1 MPSAWHGR
9 MTETVVKRRRGAALE
24 DAILDAAWSE
34 LEARGYSDFTFQAVA
49 DRASTSRAV
58 LYRRWPTKASIASAA
73 IVRHIKLNPI
83 KVPDLRNF
91 RDEMC
96 LLLRR
101 FADRAPPRLLGLIFE
116 MSQDMA
122 AEGTSFM
129 DDRFQDFPM
138 KDVLERALSR
148 GDVDRDRLTP
158 RVVRLPFS
166 LVMHE
171 VVITVKQ
178 ISDTAIAE
186 IVDQTFLP
194 LVTAHR

>member
-1 MPSAWHGR
+1 MD
-9 MTETVVKRRRGAALE
+9 E
-24 DAILDAAWSE
+24 AILDAAWSE
-34 LEARGYSDFTFQAVA
+34 LEIRGYSEFTFQAVA
-49 DRASTSRAV
+49 DSAGTSRAV

-83 KVPDLRNF
+83 TVPNLGNF

-129 DDRFQDFPM
+129 DDRFQEFPM
-138 KDVLERALSR
+138 KDVLERALAR
-148 GDVDRDRLTP
+148 GDVNKDRLTP
-158 RVVRLPFS
+158 RILRLPFS

-171 VVITVKQ
+171 VMITVKQ

-194 LVTAHR
+194 LVTTPR

>member
-1 MPSAWHGR
+1 
-9 MTETVVKRRRGAALE
+9 MTETVVKRRRGTALE
-24 DAILDAAWSE
+24 EAILDAAWSE

-49 DRASTSRAV
+49 DRAGTSRAV

-83 KVPDLRNF
+83 TVPDLGNF

-116 MSQDMA
+116 MSQDLA

-148 GDVDRDRLTP
+148 GDVDKHRLTP

-194 LVTAHR
+194 LVTTPK

>member
-1 MPSAWHGR
+1 

-49 DRASTSRAV
+49 DRAGTSRAV

-73 IVRHIKLNPI
+73 IVRHLKLNPI
-83 KVPDLRNF
+83 KVPDLGNF

-148 GDVDRDRLTP
+148 GDVDKDRLTP

>member
-1 MPSAWHGR
+1 
-9 MTETVVKRRRGAALE
+9 MTETTVKRRRGAALE
-24 DAILDAAWSE
+24 EAILDAAWSE

-49 DRASTSRAV
+49 DRAGTSRAV

-73 IVRHIKLNPI
+73 IVRHIRLNPVI
-83 KVPDLRNF
+83 VPDLGNF

-101 FADRAPPRLLGLIFE
+101 FSDRAPPKLLGLIFE

-138 KDVLERALSR
+138 KDVMERAIAR
-148 GDVDRDRLTP
+148 GDIEKDRLTP

-178 ISDTAIAE
+178 ISDEAIAE
-186 IVDQTFLP
+186 ILDQTFLP
-194 LVTAHR
+194 LVTGEGLPTRK

>member
-1 MPSAWHGR
+1 
-9 MTETVVKRRRGAALE
+9 MTETIVKRRRGAALE

-49 DRASTSRAV
+49 DRAGTSRAV

-73 IVRHIKLNPI
+73 IVRHIKLNPVI
-83 KVPDLRNF
+83 VPDLGNF

-101 FADRAPPRLLGLIFE
+101 FSDRAPPRLLGLIFE

-138 KDVLERALSR
+138 KDVIERAIAR
-148 GDVDRDRLTP
+148 GDIDKDRLTP

-178 ISDTAIAE
+178 ISDEAIAE
-186 IVDQTFLP
+186 ILDQTFLP
-194 LVTAHR
+194 LVRREGGAARK

>member
-1 MPSAWHGR
+1 MK
-9 MTETVVKRRRGAALE
+9 ETVVKRRRGAALE

-34 LEARGYSDFTFQAVA
+34 LELRGYSDFTFQAVA
-49 DRASTSRAV
+49 DRAGTSRAV
-58 LYRRWPTKASIASAA
+58 LYRRWPTKTSIASAA

-83 KVPDLRNF
+83 TVPNLDNF

-138 KDVLERALSR
+138 KDVLERALAR
-148 GDVDRDRLTP
+148 GDVDKDRLTP

-178 ISDTAIAE
+178 ISDMAIAE

-194 LVTAHR
+194 LVTTPR

>member
-1 MPSAWHGR
+1 

-34 LEARGYSDFTFQAVA
+34 LEVSGYSDFTFQAVA
-49 DRASTSRAV
+49 ERAGTSRAV

-83 KVPDLRNF
+83 TVPDLGNF

-122 AEGTSFM
+122 AEGASFM
-129 DDRFQDFPM
+129 DHRFQDFPM
-138 KDVLERALSR
+138 KDVLERALAR
-148 GDVDRDRLTP
+148 GEVDKDNLTP

-194 LVTAHR
+194 LITTPR

>member
-1 MPSAWHGR
+1 
-9 MTETVVKRRRGAALE
+9 MTETIVKRRRGTALE

-49 DRASTSRAV
+49 DRAGTSRAV
-58 LYRRWPTKASIASAA
+58 LYRRWATKASIATAA
-73 IVRHIKLNPI
+73 IVRHTKLNPVT
-83 KVPDLRNF
+83 VPDLGNF

-101 FADRAPPRLLGLIFE
+101 FSDRAPPRLLGLIFE

-122 AEGTSFM
+122 AEGASFM

-138 KDVLERALSR
+138 KDVIERAITR
-148 GDVDRDRLTP
+148 GDIDKDRLTP

-178 ISDTAIAE
+178 ISDEAIVE
-186 IVDQTFLP
+186 ILDQTFLP
-194 LVTAHR
+194 LVRREGGSSA

>member
-1 MPSAWHGR
+1 
-9 MTETVVKRRRGAALE
+9 MTETVVKRRRGTALE

-49 DRASTSRAV
+49 DRAGTSRAV

-83 KVPDLRNF
+83 TVPDLGNF

-148 GDVDRDRLTP
+148 GDIDKDRLTP

-178 ISDTAIAE
+178 ISDTAVTE

>member
-1 MPSAWHGR
+1 

-49 DRASTSRAV
+49 DRAGTSRAV

-83 KVPDLRNF
+83 TVPDLGNF

-101 FADRAPPRLLGLIFE
+101 FSDRAPPRLLGLIFE

-122 AEGTSFM
+122 AEGTTFM

-138 KDVLERALSR
+138 KDVLERALAR
-148 GDVDRDRLTP
+148 GDIDKDRLTP

-171 VVITVKQ
+171 VVITVKP
-178 ISDTAIAE
+178 ISDMAIAE
-186 IVDQTFLP
+186 IVDQAFLP
-194 LVTAHR
+194 LIKAAR

>member
-1 MPSAWHGR
+1 M
-9 MTETVVKRRRGAALE
+9 ALE
-24 DAILDAAWSE
+24 DALLDAAWSE

-49 DRASTSRAV
+49 DRADTSRAV

-73 IVRHIKLNPI
+73 IVRHIKLNPVT
-83 KVPDLRNF
+83 VPDLGNF

-101 FADRAPPRLLGLIFE
+101 FSDRAPPRLLGLIFE

-138 KDVLERALSR
+138 KDVIERAIAR
-148 GDVDRDRLTP
+148 GDIDKDRLTP

-178 ISDTAIAE
+178 ISDEAIAE
-186 IVDQTFLP
+186 ILDQTFLP
-194 LVTAHR
+194 LVRREGEAARK

>member
-1 MPSAWHGR
+1 
-9 MTETVVKRRRGAALE
+9 MTVTVVKRRRGTALE

-49 DRASTSRAV
+49 DRAGTSRAV

-83 KVPDLRNF
+83 TVPDLGNF

-148 GDVDRDRLTP
+148 GDVDKDRLTP

-178 ISDTAIAE
+178 ISDMAIAE

-194 LVTAHR
+194 LVTTPR

>member
-1 MPSAWHGR
+1 
-9 MTETVVKRRRGAALE
+9 MTETVVRRRRGAALE

-49 DRASTSRAV
+49 DRAGTSRAV

-73 IVRHIKLNPI
+73 IVRHLKLNPI
-83 KVPDLRNF
+83 KVPDLGNF

-148 GDVDRDRLTP
+148 GDVDKDRLTP

>member
-1 MPSAWHGR
+1 

-49 DRASTSRAV
+49 DRAGTSRAV

-73 IVRHIKLNPI
+73 IVRHLKLNPI
-83 KVPDLRNF
+83 KVPDLGNF

-122 AEGTSFM
+122 AEGASFM

-148 GDVDRDRLTP
+148 GDVDKDRLTP

-186 IVDQTFLP
+186 IVDQIFLP

>member
-1 MPSAWHGR
+1 

-34 LEARGYSDFTFQAVA
+34 LELRGYSDFTFQAVA
-49 DRASTSRAV
+49 DRAGTSRAV

-83 KVPDLRNF
+83 TVPDLGNF
-91 RDEMC
+91 REEMC

-101 FADRAPPRLLGLIFE
+101 FSDRAPPRLLGLIFE

-122 AEGTSFM
+122 AEGTTFM

-138 KDVLERALSR
+138 KDVLERALAR
-148 GDVDRDRLTP
+148 GDIDKDRLTP

-171 VVITVKQ
+171 VVITVKP
-178 ISDTAIAE
+178 ISDMAIAE
-186 IVDQTFLP
+186 IVDQAFLP
-194 LVTAHR
+194 LVKAAR

>member
-1 MPSAWHGR
+1 MK
-9 MTETVVKRRRGAALE
+9 ETVVKRRRGAALE

-34 LEARGYSDFTFQAVA
+34 LELRGYSDFTFQAVA
-49 DRASTSRAV
+49 DRAGTSRAV
-58 LYRRWPTKASIASAA
+58 LYRRWPTKTSIASAA

-83 KVPDLRNF
+83 TVPNLDNF

-138 KDVLERALSR
+138 KDVLERAFAR
-148 GDVDRDRLTP
+148 GDVDKDRLTP

-178 ISDTAIAE
+178 ISDMAIVE

-194 LVTAHR
+194 LVTTPR

>member
-1 MPSAWHGR
+1 MK
-9 MTETVVKRRRGAALE
+9 ETVVKRRRGAALE

-34 LEARGYSDFTFQAVA
+34 LELRGYSDFTFQAVA
-49 DRASTSRAV
+49 DRAGTSRAV
-58 LYRRWPTKASIASAA
+58 LYRRWPTKTSIASAA

-83 KVPDLRNF
+83 TVPNLGNF

-138 KDVLERALSR
+138 KDVLERALAR
-148 GDVDRDRLTP
+148 GDVDKDRLTP

-178 ISDTAIAE
+178 ISDMAIAE

-194 LVTAHR
+194 LVTTPR

>member
-1 MPSAWHGR
+1 
-9 MTETVVKRRRGAALE
+9 MTETVVRRRRGAALE

-49 DRASTSRAV
+49 DRAGTSRAV

-73 IVRHIKLNPI
+73 IVRHLKLNPI
-83 KVPDLRNF
+83 KVPDLGNF

-101 FADRAPPRLLGLIFE
+101 FTDRAPPRLLGLIFE

-138 KDVLERALSR
+138 KDVLERALAR
-148 GDVDRDRLTP
+148 GDVDKDRLTP

-178 ISDTAIAE
+178 ISDMAIAE

-194 LVTAHR
+194 LVTTPR

>member
-1 MPSAWHGR
+1 
-9 MTETVVKRRRGAALE
+9 MTETVMKRRRGAALE

-49 DRASTSRAV
+49 DRAGTSRAV
-58 LYRRWPTKASIASAA
+58 LYRRWHTKASLASAA
-73 IVRHIKLNPI
+73 IARHIKLNPI
-83 KVPDLRNF
+83 AVPDLGDF
-91 RDEMC
+91 REEMC

-101 FADRAPPRLLGLIFE
+101 FSDRAPPRLLGLIFE

-138 KDVLERALSR
+138 KDVIERALAR
-148 GDVDRDRLTP
+148 GDIDKDRLTP
-158 RVVRLPFS
+158 RVIRLPFS

-171 VVITVKQ
+171 VVINVRR

-194 LVTAHR
+194 LVKADR

>member
-1 MPSAWHGR
+1 

-34 LEARGYSDFTFQAVA
+34 LEARGYSVFTFQAVA
-49 DRASTSRAV
+49 DRAGTSRAV

-73 IVRHIKLNPI
+73 IVRHLKLNPI
-83 KVPDLRNF
+83 KVPDLGNF

-101 FADRAPPRLLGLIFE
+101 FADRAPARLLGLIFE

-148 GDVDRDRLTP
+148 GDVDKDRLTP

-186 IVDQTFLP
+186 IVDQIFLP

>member
-1 MPSAWHGR
+1 
-9 MTETVVKRRRGAALE
+9 MTESVVKRRRGTALE
-24 DAILDAAWSE
+24 YAILDVAWSE
-34 LEARGYSDFTFQAVA
+34 LEVRGYSDFTFQAVA
-49 DRASTSRAV
+49 DRAGTSRAV

-83 KVPDLRNF
+83 TVPDLDNF

-116 MSQDMA
+116 MSQDLA
-122 AEGTSFM
+122 AEGASFM

-138 KDVLERALSR
+138 KDVLERALAR
-148 GDVDRDRLTP
+148 GDIDEDRLTP
-158 RVVRLPFS
+158 RVVRLPFR

-194 LVTAHR
+194 LVTAPR

>member
-1 MPSAWHGR
+1 
-9 MTETVVKRRRGAALE
+9 MTETVVKRRRGTALE

-83 KVPDLRNF
+83 TVPDLGNF

-129 DDRFQDFPM
+129 DDRFQDFPI

-148 GDVDRDRLTP
+148 GDVDKDRLTP

-194 LVTAHR
+194 LVTTPR

>member
-1 MPSAWHGR
+1 
-9 MTETVVKRRRGAALE
+9 MTETIVRRRRGAALE

-34 LEARGYSDFTFQAVA
+34 LEARGYSDFTLQAVA
-49 DRASTSRAV
+49 DRAGTSRAV

-73 IVRHIKLNPI
+73 IVRHLKLNPI
-83 KVPDLRNF
+83 KVPDLGNF

-138 KDVLERALSR
+138 KDVLERAVSR
-148 GDVDRDRLTP
+148 GDVDKDRLTP

>member
-1 MPSAWHGR
+1 

-49 DRASTSRAV
+49 DRAGTSRAV

-73 IVRHIKLNPI
+73 IVRHLKLNPI
-83 KVPDLRNF
+83 KVPDLGNF

-148 GDVDRDRLTP
+148 GDVDKDRLTP

-178 ISDTAIAE
+178 ISDMAIAE

-194 LVTAHR
+194 LVTTPR

>member
-1 MPSAWHGR
+1 
-9 MTETVVKRRRGAALE
+9 MTETIVRRRRGAALE

-49 DRASTSRAV
+49 DRAGTSRAV

-73 IVRHIKLNPI
+73 IVRHLKLNPI
-83 KVPDLRNF
+83 KVPDLGNF

-101 FADRAPPRLLGLIFE
+101 FTDRAPPRLLGLIFE

-148 GDVDRDRLTP
+148 GDVDKDRLTP

>member
-1 MPSAWHGR
+1 